1 MAKYSKKKKPKPK
14 PKKQEKKLDF
24 GNIEKNLKS
33 RRFLKVAHIPFYIT
47 PLYVFN

>member
-24 GNIEKNLKS
+24 GNIEKCK
-33 RRFLKVAHIPFYIT
+33 IP
-47 PLYVFN
+47 

>member
-24 GNIEKNLKS
+24 GNIEKFK
-33 RRFLKVAHIPFYIT
+33 IP
-47 PLYVFN
+47 

>member
-24 GNIEKNLKS
+24 GYIEKFK
-33 RRFLKVAHIPFYIT
+33 IP
-47 PLYVFN
+47 